1 MTLKVDEM
9 ETISGSLEDV
19 RAFCR
24 VVELGTL
31 SAAARVMGETKG
43 GISRRLRRLED
54 GVGLQLLARHP
65 RSVAVTTEGQLFY
78 SKARDGLLLLE
89 EAAELARAT
98 RSEPRGTLRLT
109 APLDLGLEWLPA
121 LIVKFAE
128 RHPQIRVELLI
139 SDQRLDLA
147 GHQIDIALRATGG
160 GLPDMGYIARSLTP
174 LKMCWYATPAYLAQ
188 AGTPTT
194 PEALHQHALIMTG
207 AGQAGHGITL
217 QHQGIEERLMLWPRL
232 QTLDYA
238 SVLRL
243 TLANGGIGLFP
254 QLVAADA
261 WQQGRLQQVLADW
274 LLPDGELFM
283 ISQSGQRM
291 PARVQA
297 FRQFL
302 LEELSTTA

>member
-1 MTLKVDEM
+1 
-9 ETISGSLEDV
+9 
-19 RAFCR
+19 
-24 VVELGTL
+24 
-31 SAAARVMGETKG
+31 
-43 GISRRLRRLED
+43 
-54 GVGLQLLARHP
+54 
-65 RSVAVTTEGQLFY
+65 
-78 SKARDGLLLLE
+78 
-89 EAAELARAT
+89 
-98 RSEPRGTLRLT
+98 
-109 APLDLGLEWLPA
+109 
-121 LIVKFAE
+121 
-128 RHPQIRVELLI
+128 
-139 SDQRLDLA
+139 
-147 GHQIDIALRATGG
+147 
-160 GLPDMGYIARSLTP
+160 
-174 LKMCWYATPAYLAQ
+174 
-188 AGTPTT
+188 
-194 PEALHQHALIMTG
+194 
-207 AGQAGHGITL
+207 
-217 QHQGIEERLMLWPRL
+217 MLWPRL